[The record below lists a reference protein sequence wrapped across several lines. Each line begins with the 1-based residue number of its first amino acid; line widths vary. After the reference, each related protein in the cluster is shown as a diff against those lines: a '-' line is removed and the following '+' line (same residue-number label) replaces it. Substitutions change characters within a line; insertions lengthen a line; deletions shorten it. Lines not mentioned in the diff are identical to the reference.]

1 MFRNLLLWQ
10 NPRGRL
16 SNTRRREKEE
26 IRTEILDTFDNKIEV
41 SGYSEMERRKI
52 MRRGNLSFEKLLDLE
67 KKERRRLHR
76 LGNTTLGLRNQK
88 KLLDTTN
95 WYRHK
100 EEQSN
105 GEWEEPGEERKRAR
119 SIKKTRKQH
128 QDPVAVI
135 FVERSPEGK
144 LITSLR
150 EEEQKMRGFEANVFY
165 AQDNL
170 ERKFKDNS
178 ISTAKYSY
186 LNFLPLNLFH

>member
-1 MFRNLLLWQ
+1 M
-10 NPRGRL
+10 
-16 SNTRRREKEE
+16 SNTSRREKEE

-52 MRRGNLSFEKLLDLE
+52 MRRGNLSFKKLLDLE

-76 LGNTTLGLRNQK
+76 LGNTTLGLRYQK

-150 EEEQKMRGFEANVFY
+150 EEEQKMQQISTQSEISREDRTSTKAV
-165 AQDNL
+165 NL
-170 ERKFKDNS
+170 EIRSLWRDPMLGFRLS
-178 ISTAKYSY
+178 GV
-186 LNFLPLNLFH
+186 